1 MAMVGDVESEEN
13 VLRTCRRINCLCA
26 VVGLLRVRGGLLRCP
41 RRCPIVVGGK
51 GKKGNGSTAA
61 VLSKSGARGRTRWRA
76 ATFAGGLSVRSVSPH
91 RATATCNTLQRKR
104 SPLFS
109 CRCQSKENLGQ
120 VFGPATIPRAA
131 EKLGWVPAGH
141 LISSR
146 FTSRRKKKLGSQDA
160 DWGDS
165 ELRTRTISKDQS
177 SSFIP
182 KQLPF
187 VSPS

>member
-1 MAMVGDVESEEN
+1 MVGDVESEEN

-120 VFGPATIPRAA
+120 VFGPTIHRAA
-131 EKLGWVPAGH
+131 GKLGWGCLAAGQSSH
-141 LISSR
+141 LKQIHL
-146 FTSRRKKKLGSQDA
+146 KKKEKTWVAGC
-160 DWGDS
+160 G
-165 ELRTRTISKDQS
+165 LRR
-177 SSFIP
+177 
-182 KQLPF
+182 L
-187 VSPS
+187 